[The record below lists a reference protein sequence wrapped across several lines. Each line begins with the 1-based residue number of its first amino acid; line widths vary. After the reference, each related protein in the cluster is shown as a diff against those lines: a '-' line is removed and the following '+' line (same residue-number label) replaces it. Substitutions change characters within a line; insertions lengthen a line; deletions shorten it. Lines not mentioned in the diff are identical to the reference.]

1 MCASHR
7 PVESPA
13 AERPPAVDPGP
24 PDGPPATALDHVGLS
39 VRDLDAALSF
49 YREAFGLV
57 EELRFSVDG
66 AGMTAVVLRSEDGW
80 AVELLH
86 RSDSVDP
93 VARYAQPDEAVRNR
107 GYGHLCLR
115 VQELETVFERLL
127 AAGAT
132 VVVPPGPGQHPAVRY
147 SYVADPEGNLLEL
160 VHFAAGTEL
169 AARA

>member
-7 PVESPA
+7 PVASPA
-13 AERPPAVDPGP
+13 AKTPPAADPGP
-24 PDGPPATALDHVGLS
+24 SGGPPATALDHVGLS
-39 VRDLDAALSF
+39 VRDLEAAISF
-49 YREAFGLV
+49 YRNAFGLA
-57 EELRFSVDG
+57 EEFRFTVDG

-80 AVELLH
+80 AVELMH

-107 GYGHLCLR
+107 GYGHLCVR

-132 VVVPPGPGQHPAVRY
+132 VVVPPGPARHPAVRF

-160 VHFAAGTEL
+160 VHFRAGVDL
-169 AARA
+169 AAPA